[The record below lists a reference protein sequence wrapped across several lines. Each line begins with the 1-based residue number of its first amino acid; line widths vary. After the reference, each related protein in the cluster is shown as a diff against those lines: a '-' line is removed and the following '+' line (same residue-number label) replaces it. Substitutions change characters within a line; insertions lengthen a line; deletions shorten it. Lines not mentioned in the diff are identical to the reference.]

1 MKEYDM
7 PEFFEADLFQ
17 LDMDHASDLIRYLDD
32 NEADDVVD
40 QIRELLISAHP
51 ELEEGYA
58 D

>member
-1 MKEYDM
+1 MNDI
-7 PEFFEADLFQ
+7 PEFFEAYVYE
-17 LDMDHASDLIRYLDD
+17 LDEDHATDLLRFLD
-32 NEADDVVD
+32 NNRADDVTD